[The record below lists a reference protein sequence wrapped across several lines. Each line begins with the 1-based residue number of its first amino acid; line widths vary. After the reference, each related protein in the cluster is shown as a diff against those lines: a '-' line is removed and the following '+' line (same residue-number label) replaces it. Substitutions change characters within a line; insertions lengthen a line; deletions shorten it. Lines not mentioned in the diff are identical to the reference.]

1 MEHRMTDIFLGPKR
15 YVQRPGALA
24 EAGAHL
30 KTFGHR
36 PMVLGDELVLSI
48 VRPTLELH
56 LPAAGLSPSFVLFE
70 TECSPAEIARLAD
83 IGRSEKADVIV
94 GTGGGKAIDTARA
107 VAGRLGLPLITI
119 PTSAATCSA
128 ASTVSV
134 IYENGIRIDTISGK
148 AAELVLVDSA
158 IIAAAPS
165 RLLAAG
171 MGDSLAKWY
180 EGKPTFDQTPDPSP
194 SLEAALALST
204 QIKEAIFRVGP
215 AAKRD
220 VDAGRNSPSVEKMIE
235 VNILMAGII
244 GGIGGNTFRVA
255 LAHAWLYGMTV
266 LPQVHRFLHGE
277 VVSYGL
283 VVQACLEENAT
294 ELERLI
300 SFFSRLGLPV
310 ALAELGIHD
319 LEDPLFKEGL
329 RRTCAKQS
337 SAHNLRLPVDERIL
351 LHAMQEVERR
361 VGQMRA

>member
-1 MEHRMTDIFLGPKR
+1 MTDIFLGPKR
-15 YVQRPGALA
+15 YIQRPGVLA
-24 EAGAHL
+24 EAGTLL
-30 KTFGHR
+30 KAFGHR
-36 PMVLGDELVLSI
+36 PMILGDELVLSI
-48 VRPTLELH
+48 VRPTLDLH
-56 LPAAGLSPSFVLFE
+56 LPAAGLSPGFVLFE
-70 TECSPAEIARLAD
+70 TECSLAEIARLTD
-83 IGRSEKADVIV
+83 IGRSQKADVMV
-94 GTGGGKAIDTARA
+94 GTGGGKAIDATRA
-107 VAGRLGLPLITI
+107 VAGRLDLPLVTI

-134 IYENGIRIDTISGK
+134 IYENGIRTDTISGK
-148 AAELVLVDSA
+148 AAELVLADSE

-204 QIKEAIFRVGP
+204 QIKEAIFQVGLD
-215 AAKRD
+215 AKRD
-220 VDAGRNSPSVEKMIE
+220 VDAGRNSPAVEKMIE
-235 VNILMAGII
+235 ANILMAGII
-244 GGIGGNTFRVA
+244 GGIGEKTFRVA

-283 VVQACLEENAT
+283 VVQACLEKNET

-300 SFFSRLGLPV
+300 AFFARLGLPIT
-310 ALAELGIHD
+310 LAELGIHD
-319 LEDPLFKEGL
+319 LGDPLFKEGL
-329 RRTCAKQS
+329 RRTCARGS
-337 SAHNLRLPVDERIL
+337 SAHNLRLPVDERVL
-351 LHAMQEVERR
+351 LHTMQEVERR